1 MRLVILTGGVAWIP
15 LGLAV
20 LKWDREL
27 GAMVEALF
35 PKNLSITPN
44 FANQIFSMHFVGD
57 LSNSNDLI
65 SLQVSDKKVLSQ
77 LLNFGDIKRS
87 VVLIISKY
95 ESLQNMEE
103 KLIEISKEI
112 KSNID
117 SGLKNLESIYK
128 NMFSLK

>member
-1 MRLVILTGGVAWIP
+1 MRLVILASEVARIP

-20 LKWDREL
+20 LKWNREI
-27 GAMVEALF
+27 GATVEALF
-35 PKNLSITPN
+35 PKNMSITPN

-57 LSNSNDLI
+57 LNSSNDLV

-77 LLNFGDIKRS
+77 LLNFGDTKRS
-87 VVLIISKY
+87 IVLIISKY

-103 KLIEISKEI
+103 KLIEITKEI

-128 NMFSLK
+128 KQFSLK